1 MAAKAVGRQLA
12 SRPDWCLQRIGLR
25 GFFPLWGPAASFATR
40 AMGSTEVTSTELSDT
55 SVALDRTRQIRPLP
69 GVYWF
74 LCAAALIGAVVGL
87 ITGWA
92 ETETMLLIL
101 ILAIP
106 VGLVTRS
113 LPIAADARWLPTVVI
128 LGYWAKL
135 GASIFRYW
143 ALEVLYHGVG
153 DASGYHNHGITLAPV
168 WRSLQVPEFEAG
180 TEFVQAFT
188 GFVYVPH
195 VPTMLGGFFM
205 FATMA
210 FFGQVLMYAAFR
222 RVSSAPRLKWYAAL
236 IFFFPNILYWP
247 SSIGKE
253 SLMTLFIGITAY
265 GAARLFSSYHV
276 RWMALI
282 GLGLVGCAAIRSHIA
297 LLLAVSLALA
307 MIFGRAPQ
315 TDHAR
320 VRRMALL
327 ATVLVVLVVVVRFAS
342 VDLNVDLSGGVNQAL
357 LEEEIDPLFA
367 GVEEQTSRGG
377 SAVEGGSINS
387 LLDIPDALLRVVI
400 RPLPYD
406 AGNAQA
412 LANSL
417 LEGTLLLGLLIWRMP
432 AMLRNF
438 LRMWRSPYIT
448 FSLAYTAGFI
458 FGHSGI
464 LNLGIIARQRSQLIP
479 FLMVLLVE
487 LGAKVKKK
495 GEGAPSGTVAP
506 GRPVLTSVGPE

>member
-1 MAAKAVGRQLA
+1 MTSNQHAGR
-12 SRPDWCLQRIGLR
+12 SM
-25 GFFPLWGPAASFATR
+25 PLD
-40 AMGSTEVTSTELSDT
+40 L
-55 SVALDRTRQIRPLP
+55 TRQSRPLP

-74 LCAAALIGAVVGL
+74 LCAAALLGAVVGL
-87 ITGWA
+87 ITDWA
-92 ETETMLLIL
+92 ETETMILIL
-101 ILAIP
+101 ILAVPI
-106 VGLVTRS
+106 GLVTRS
-113 LPIAADARWLPTVVI
+113 LPIAADARWLPTVVV
-128 LGYWAKL
+128 LGYLAKL
-135 GASIFRYW
+135 GASGFRYW
-143 ALEVLYHGVG
+143 ALEVLYRGVG

-168 WRSLQVPEFEAG
+168 WRSLQVPEFAAG

-188 GFVYVPH
+188 GLVYVPH
-195 VPTMLGGFFM
+195 VPTMLGGFFL

-210 FFGQVLMYAAFR
+210 FFGQVLLYSAFR

-253 SLMTLFIGITAY
+253 SLMILFIGITAY
-265 GAARLFSSYHV
+265 GAARLFSSYYV
-276 RWMALI
+276 RWMTLI
-282 GLGLVGCAAIRSHIA
+282 GIGLVGCAAIRSHIA

-320 VRRMALL
+320 VRRVGLL

-342 VDLNVDLSGGVNQAL
+342 LDLNVDLSTGVNQSL

-367 GVEEQTSRGG
+367 MVEEQTSRGG
-377 SAVEGGSINS
+377 SAVEGGSITS
-387 LLDIPDALLRVVI
+387 PLDIPDAVLRVVI

-406 AGNAQA
+406 ASNTQA

-417 LEGTLLLGLLIWRMP
+417 LEGTFLLGLLIWRMP

-448 FSLAYTAGFI
+448 FSLAYTVGFI
-458 FGHSGI
+458 FGHSAI
-464 LNLGIIARQRSQLIP
+464 LNLGIVARQRSQLIP

-487 LGAKVKKK
+487 LGARVRKKD
-495 GEGAPSGTVAP
+495 EDPPSPTGARRS
-506 GRPVLTSVGPE
+506 PVLTPVGSE